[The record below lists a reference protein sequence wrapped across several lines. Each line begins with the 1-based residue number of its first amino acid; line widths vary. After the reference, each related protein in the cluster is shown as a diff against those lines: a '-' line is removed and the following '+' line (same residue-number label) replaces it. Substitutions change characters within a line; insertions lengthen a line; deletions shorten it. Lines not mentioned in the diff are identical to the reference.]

1 MIIKSLEQLNLLSA
15 EIAKK
20 LSKNDNIYL
29 FGEIGA
35 GKTTF
40 TRYLIN
46 FLQTEEKI
54 KPTDVLSPTFNLV
67 YEYDFQKFKLMHYDL
82 YRLKNNQE
90 IEQLGI
96 FDKNIE
102 KVNVIEWPELIKN
115 HFQDRIE
122 LKFEHTKNQNERK
135 LKINKY
141 GKWKNFEINAL

>member
-46 FLQTEEKI
+46 FLQIEEKI
-54 KPTDVLSPTFNLV
+54 RPTDVLSPTFNLV

-96 FDKNIE
+96 FDKNIVHYLQRR
-102 KVNVIEWPELIKN
+102 K
-115 HFQDRIE
+115 E
-122 LKFEHTKNQNERK
+122 LKYFMIVFISLTMFCNN
-135 LKINKY
+135 I
-141 GKWKNFEINAL
+141 F

>member
-1 MIIKSLEQLNLLSA
+1 MIIKSLEQLNSLSA

-20 LSKNDNIYL
+20 LSKNDNVYL

-46 FLQTEEKI
+46 FLQIEEKI
-54 KPTDVLSPTFNLV
+54 KLTDVLSPTFNLV
-67 YEYDFQKFKLMHYDL
+67 YEYDFKKFKLMHYDL

-96 FDKNIE
+96 FDENID
-102 KVNVIEWPELIKN
+102 KVNIIEWPELIKN
-115 HFQDRIE
+115 HFQNRIE
-122 LKFEHTKNQNERK
+122 LKFEHTENKNERK
-135 LKINKY
+135 IEIKKY

>member
-1 MIIKSLEQLNLLSA
+1 MIIKSLEQLNSLSA

-20 LSKNDNIYL
+20 LSKNDNVYL

-46 FLQTEEKI
+46 FLQIEEKI
-54 KPTDVLSPTFNLV
+54 KLTDVLSPTFNLV

-96 FDKNIE
+96 FDENID
-102 KVNVIEWPELIKN
+102 KVNIIEWPELIKN
-115 HFQDRIE
+115 HFQNRIE
-122 LKFEHTKNQNERK
+122 LKFEHTENKNERK
-135 LKINKY
+135 IEIKKY

>member
-46 FLQTEEKI
+46 FLQIEEKI
-54 KPTDVLSPTFNLV
+54 RPTDVLSPTFNLV

-135 LKINKY
+135 LKIKKY
-141 GKWKNFEINAL
+141 GKWKNFEINAI